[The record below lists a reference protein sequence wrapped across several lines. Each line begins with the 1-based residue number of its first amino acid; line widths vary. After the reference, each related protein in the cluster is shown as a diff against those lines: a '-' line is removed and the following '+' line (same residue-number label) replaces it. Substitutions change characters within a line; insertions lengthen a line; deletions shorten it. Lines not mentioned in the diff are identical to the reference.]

1 VDDDIR
7 RRDLLAEGQPEREF
21 NPGIAA
27 RLPRKTVSG
36 GALIRDQAGR
46 ILFLEPTYKPTLEI
60 PGGIAEY
67 DESPYEAC
75 CREIQEELG
84 LALEIGP
91 LLVVDW
97 VPALGVWTDALAFV
111 FDGGVLDPPAI
122 ARLKL
127 DPVEARTHEF
137 LTLDEASPRLRPSLA
152 RRLTLAHQALTTGT
166 PTYADFG
173 R

>member
-1 VDDDIR
+1 MDDDIR
-7 RRDLLAEGQPEREF
+7 RGDLLAEGEPEQEF
-21 NPGIAA
+21 NRGIAA
-27 RLPRKTVSG
+27 RLPRKTVAG

-46 ILFLEPTYKPTLEI
+46 ILFLEPTYKPTLDI

-75 CREIQEELG
+75 RREVQEEIG
-84 LALEIGP
+84 LSLELGP

-97 VPALGVWTDALAFV
+97 VPALGVWSDALAFI
-111 FDGGVLDPPAI
+111 FDGGLLDPSTI
-122 ARLKL
+122 AQLNI

-137 LTLDEASPRLRPSLA
+137 LTLPEATPRLRPSMA
-152 RRLTLAHQALTTGT
+152 RRLAQAQQALTTGT
-166 PTYADFG
+166 PIYTDFG